1 MKTTLLTVAATIFLI
16 ISGISPATAQA
27 TPPATATASSPA
39 SNLEY
44 RMISGYKQPFN
55 DELQEKVSRGWTPIG
70 GVSVTTWNNDLF
82 FAQLLSRPAGSGQ

>member
-44 RMISGYKQPFN
+44 RMISGYKHPFH
-55 DELQEKVSRGWTPIG
+55 DELQDKVSRGWTPIG